1 MKGKKNNWRKIEEFK
16 KENESK
22 RERKKGTIVGHIMN
36 ICDATD
42 LFFQVVML
50 CLQKFSFNGSGSLKK
65 TIYLAT

>member
-22 RERKKGTIVGHIMN
+22 REREKKGTIAGHIIN

-42 LFFQVVML
+42 QFF
-50 CLQKFSFNGSGSLKK
+50 
-65 TIYLAT
+65 

>member
-42 LFFQVVML
+42 PFFQVVML